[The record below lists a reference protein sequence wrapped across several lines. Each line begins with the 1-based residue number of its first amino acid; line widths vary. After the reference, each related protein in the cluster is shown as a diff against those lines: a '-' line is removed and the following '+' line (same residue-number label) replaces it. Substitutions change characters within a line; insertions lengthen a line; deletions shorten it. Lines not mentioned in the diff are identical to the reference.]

1 MFYAVFQV
9 IPYFRIVELAVG
21 DNTSTIAVSAIIS
34 SDGRFCSAPC
44 LKVSLNKGLLL
55 R

>member
-21 DNTSTIAVSAIIS
+21 DNTSTVAAGAVVGGESC
-34 SDGRFCSAPC
+34 FCATTC
-44 LKVSLNKGLLL
+44 F
-55 R
+55 